1 MTTTKMT
8 MRAAWFL
15 ALTFCACSHEHGLAG
30 NWNLES
36 PKDARISHI
45 EFEDGGKRAQLGVT
59 SDQQGHGHVLL
70 EYAEA
75 NGTVVLNGAW
85 EGHDVQWTGK
95 FADDQLLLQG
105 PGARWFFIVVSTG
118 TDSIFAVPKGKP
130 QWGTRIVP
138 AALYYNFLH
147 LISFCPHGQD
157 FAF

>member
-59 SDQQGHGHVLL
+59 SDQLGHGHVLL

-105 PGARWFFIVVSTG
+105 PGGEMVFHRG
-118 TDSIFAVPKGKP
+118 EH
-130 QWGTRIVP
+130 R
-138 AALYYNFLH
+138 H
-147 LISFCPHGQD
+147 
-157 FAF
+157 